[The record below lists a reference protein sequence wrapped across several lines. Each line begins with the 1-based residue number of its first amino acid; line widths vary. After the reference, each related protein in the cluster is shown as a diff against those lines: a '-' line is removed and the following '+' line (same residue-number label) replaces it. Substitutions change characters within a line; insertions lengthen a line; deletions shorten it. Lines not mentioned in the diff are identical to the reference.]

1 MVETSTDGAAPAMDA
16 KTIAPVTT
24 STVQVP
30 IDGLL
35 ESRTTPPSVRR
46 GEAVKLGIDEAGRGP
61 VLGAMTFGTCYWSI
75 ADDDAIEASQKE
87 IDDSKQLTDE
97 KRSKLFDR
105 IAADERMGWAV
116 EVVSAARI
124 SAEMLQVKPTSLNAI
139 SFDATCRLIQR
150 VLDRGADVVEASVAA
165 SRGRFSRDLGREN
178 NETSLPSCFVGS
190 STPSATPTATRS
202 G

>member
-1 MVETSTDGAAPAMDA
+1 MDEQSEAAAPPTEAP
-16 KTIAPVTT
+16 PVTT

-190 STPSATPTATRS
+190 STPWATPTATRS